1 MSKTFKED
9 MISLYLWA
17 DRRAAGGLT
26 KDQVNYVLREFKR
39 AVEDKFPMEIAR
51 YKEET
56 K

>member
-1 MSKTFKED
+1 MSKTFEED
-9 MISLYLWA
+9 MISLYLWT

-26 KDQVNYVLREFKR
+26 KEQVNYVLREFKR

>member
-1 MSKTFKED
+1 MSKTFEED
-9 MISLYLWA
+9 MISLYLWT

-26 KDQVNYVLREFKR
+26 KDQVNYILREFKR

-51 YKEET
+51 YKEEI